1 MDDIEAGAKKSVNRH
16 DHTLIYSGCIFV
28 IAGWGTA
35 EINYRSEHKKSKK
48 LNRNVLLLKQKAEKL
63 ESVVEH
69 STAQYN
75 ELNQAYDY
83 AKQRGDKQ
91 SVIEAEN
98 ARFKEEN
105 IRYHEA
111 IAWIEKKL
119 GSREYSNNALARVI
133 KTHLDQAF
141 PSAKMQ
147 EQQQTDESK
156 EVFQR
161 IKKTM
166 GE

>member
-1 MDDIEAGAKKSVNRH
+1 MM
-16 DHTLIYSGCIFV
+16 TLLFILAAIFV

-35 EINYRSEHKKSKK
+35 EINYRSEHKKAKK

-69 STAQYN
+69 TNAQYN
-75 ELNQAYDY
+75 ELNEAYDY

-91 SVIEAEN
+91 GALEAEN
-98 ARFKEEN
+98 EKLKEEN
-105 IRYHEA
+105 MRYQDA
-111 IAWIEKKL
+111 IAWVEKKIK
-119 GSREYSNNALARVI
+119 SREYTNNALARVI
-133 KTHLDQAF
+133 KSHLEHAF
-141 PSAKMQ
+141 PSTQMQ
-147 EQQQTDESK
+147 EQQQLDNSK

-166 GE
+166 

>member
-1 MDDIEAGAKKSVNRH
+1 MM
-16 DHTLIYSGCIFV
+16 TLLFILAAIFV

-35 EINYRSEHKKSKK
+35 EMNYRSEHKKLQK

-69 STAQYN
+69 STTQYN
-75 ELNQAYDY
+75 ELSQAYDY

-91 SVIEAEN
+91 NVIEAEN

-119 GSREYSNNALARVI
+119 KSREYTNNALARVI
-133 KTHLDQAF
+133 KTHLEHAF

-147 EQQQTDESK
+147 EQKQVDESK
-156 EVFQR
+156 EVFHR